1 MKRHRP
7 QQTGHTPCS
16 PFHEAAQATANR
28 PHAVFTAR
36 RFHEMVQAT
45 ADKPHVV
52 FTVP

>member
-1 MKRHRP
+1 MKWYRP
-7 QQTGHTPCS
+7 QQTSHTSCS
-16 PFHEAAQATANR
+16 PFHEVEQAAADR

-45 ADKPHVV
+45 ADRPHVV